1 MSKLQ
6 FANSEKIVS
15 SILSLGG
22 GTVLARLVAFFGTTY
37 TARVLGPEGFGI
49 IGFGLALSGYLSLAV
64 TAGINVIGIREV
76 ARYPNRAVDLASSV
90 IAVRLILASITFAL
104 MGVLAWYLPKPAIV
118 KLVVFLTGLSFFS
131 FALDTTWVHKGLE
144 QNRRVGF
151 AILLTEIIYVALL
164 FLLVRRPSDVIFVPL
179 ALFGGQIAAACF
191 LGKSLFHQSKIKVRL
206 HQGWR
211 FFGLCKFLV
220 VTKLLRTLIFS
231 FDIVLLGFIA
241 TEHEV
246 GLYVAAYRICYFLLA
261 FSGIISFSYLPSF
274 TRAVSE
280 SLNDVTDLASR
291 SVEMSCFIALPF
303 VFGGAIAA
311 LPLMVAIYGDNYSE
325 AALGFQILLI
335 SVGCLFIRET
345 FGNILHVYDLL
356 KQETQIM
363 AVACGLNIGL
373 DFLLIPDYGLVG
385 AAIATALADGVA
397 LIVVFWIV
405 YKLGIR
411 LDLKPFLKILLS
423 TGLMGAILVLLSS
436 ALPVYYLIA
445 VGIVTYLGW
454 IVLFRAVPRDI
465 LHYLNAAHAI

>member
-6 FANSEKIVS
+6 LANSEKIVTS
-15 SILSLGG
+15 LLSLGG

-64 TAGINVIGIREV
+64 TAGVNVIGIREV
-76 ARYPNRAVDLASSV
+76 ARYPNQAVDLASSV
-90 IAVRLILASITFAL
+90 IAVRFILASITFAL
-104 MGVLAWYLPKPAIV
+104 MGVLAWYLPKPATV
-118 KLVVFLTGLSFFS
+118 RLVVLLTGLSFFS
-131 FALDTTWVHKGLE
+131 LALDTTWVHKGLE

-164 FLLVRRPSDVIFVPL
+164 FLLVHRPSDVIFVPL
-179 ALFGGQIAAACF
+179 ALFAGQIAAACF
-191 LGKSLFHQSKIKVRL
+191 LGKSLFHQSKIRVHL
-206 HQGWR
+206 HQGWS
-211 FFGLCKFLV
+211 FFVQCKFLV

-231 FDIVLLGFIA
+231 FDIVLLGLIA
-241 TEHEV
+241 TEYEV

-261 FSGIISFSYLPSF
+261 FSNIISFSYLPGF
-274 TRAVSE
+274 TRVVSE

-291 SVEMSCFIALPF
+291 SAEMSWFIALPF
-303 VFGGAIAA
+303 VFGGVIAA
-311 LPLMVAIYGDNYSE
+311 LPLMVAIFGNNYAE

-335 SVGCLFIRET
+335 SVGFLFMRET
-345 FGNILHVYDLL
+345 FENILHVYDLL
-356 KQETQIM
+356 KQETQVMTI
-363 AVACGLNIGL
+363 ACGLNIGL

-397 LIVVFWIV
+397 LIIVFRIV

-411 LDLKPFLKILLS
+411 LDLKPFLRILLS
-423 TGLMGAILVLLSS
+423 TGLMAAILILLGNT
-436 ALPVYYLIA
+436 LPIYYLIA
-445 VGIVTYLGW
+445 IGIVTYLGG

-465 LHYLNAAHAI
+465 LHYLNMVHAV